1 MFKVNDYVMYGSMG
15 VCQIIDISKEK
26 YLNLSSDETEFYVL
40 QTVYNDKMTIKT
52 PVNNPKV
59 SMREI
64 ITKDDVLSL
73 ISTISETETMWVN
86 DDRKRNTD
94 FRAALRRGTSED
106 YIKIIKTLYLEKKE
120 KSAVGKKL
128 RKMDEEIMKAAEK
141 QLYEEFAVALNL
153 SPSEVVPF
161 ILNNIS

>member
-1 MFKVNDYVMYGSMG
+1 MYGSIG

-26 YLNLSSDETEFYVL
+26 YLNLSSDEIEFYVL
-40 QTVYNDKMTIKT
+40 QSVYNNKMTIKT

-64 ITKDDVLSL
+64 ITKDDALLL
-73 ISTISETETMWVN
+73 IEAVSETETIWINN
-86 DDRKRNTD
+86 DRQRSANFK
-94 FRAALRRGTSED
+94 AALKTGSSED
-106 YIKIIKTLYLEKKE
+106 CIKIIKTLYLEKKE

-128 RKMDEEIMKAAEK
+128 RKMDEDIMKAAEK
-141 QLYEEFAVALNL
+141 QLYGEFAIALNI
-153 SPSEVVPF
+153 SPDEVIPF

>member
-1 MFKVNDYVMYGSMG
+1 MFKINDYVMYGSMG

-40 QTVYNDKMTIKT
+40 QTVYNNKMTIKT

-120 KSAVGKKL
+120 KSAAGKKL

-141 QLYEEFAVALNL
+141 QLYEEFAIALNL